1 MARKIE
7 ITDALVKLVPE
18 ARWMCRGETYSDIVW
33 MDSDIQIPT
42 EEELLAEV
50 ARQQAEI
57 DAVQY
62 IEDRKKTYP
71 SVGDF
76 ADAMY
81 WASKGDPSKLDEYYA
96 ACEAV
101 KLQYPK
107 PE

>member
-7 ITDALVKLVPE
+7 ISDALVKLCPE
-18 ARWMCRGETYSDIVW
+18 ARWMSRGENYSDVVW
-33 MDSDIQIPT
+33 MESEIPMPS
-42 EEELLAEV
+42 EEEVLAEV
-50 ARQQAEI
+50 ARQQSEI

-62 IEDRKKTYP
+62 IEDRKKAYP
-71 SVGDF
+71 PLGDYV
-76 ADAMY
+76 DAMY
-81 WASKGDPSKLDEYYA
+81 WASTGDNSKLEAYYA